1 MEQKGPNWGVP
12 VDHPPSGD
20 KYLNEEGIFHTRLHR
35 QVYQVNYCLVVIQG
49 SFLLALSLREEINFV
64 HRSLLMWQQTSLNY
78 NQNAEFNLAAK
89 ELSSR

>member
-49 SFLLALSLREEINFV
+49 SFLLALSLREEINQ
-64 HRSLLMWQQTSLNY
+64 LCTSFALDV
-78 NQNAEFNLAAK
+78 ATNLP
-89 ELSSR
+89 ELQSKCRI